1 MGSPEMQEQS
11 SERLGGDLKQIE
23 AMLKDADQ
31 RMKDGDLDGALELIR
46 QAQAQDRRNVYGLA
60 YVERIQALMRARKA
74 KGQPTKGSSQWA
86 PASFAK
92 KVPPSASVD
101 PPRQNTERSESRT
114 AAMKAAVDTIL
125 GRAREHIAAKD
136 FERARQEV
144 ERARLLDPVNEEVPL
159 LEAETA
165 RLKTEED
172 AKLSELQEKRQKDDQ
187 NRHREILEQEL
198 TRVRQQ
204 KEEQRRKSDE
214 ARRTAQE
221 LKIQQYLQLAAKYL
235 EAEKFE
241 EASGQLAFVVVI
253 DPLNAGAAELQRKIR
268 EAQEQKRQA
277 ELELRRRKEAEE
289 KQRRD
294 AVHAAVKKN
303 IETATALASTK
314 KFAEAL
320 RLITRAYMLDPVSD
334 EVRACEQGI
343 LEAQEE
349 EHRAAEQ
356 QRRIQEE
363 EARLRRE
370 DELRRMTEAERDKLL
385 REEESQQE
393 REKSLNKEKV
403 SKHLASAR
411 EHLGSLAFHDAL
423 AEVAQAFALDP
434 FDEDVKK
441 VEQEILEVQRA
452 GESSSPPPA
461 TGDVE
466 KPPEAEIERFIDAA
480 RQLQSRGEYARALD
494 ELTKAF
500 VLDPLNE
507 AVRAL
512 EAEIEGEYLS
522 LHQKGD
528 TGRQK
533 DASQIVDEL
542 QHTLTDLTEKFS
554 KSSGGDPNEQQAKL
568 NYHISRARRLTEGGS
583 PEDALAEVALGLTI
597 DPDNA
602 ELRALE
608 AAIWEQ
614 QTESES
620 VGTMDQGDDSPERRI
635 KAHLAAAE
643 ELQTQGELA
652 RALDEIAKAY
662 QLDPLNEAVREREN
676 AIRQDEMRRTQAG
689 ESQLKL
695 VYPRR
700 GAAGGGA

>member
-136 FERARQEV
+136 FERAKQEL

>member
-1 MGSPEMQEQS
+1 MQEQS